1 MGGAVGL
8 RSSGVSPAR
17 NPSLRTNYEFT
28 TRRSTEEKRGRP
40 EAPGLAEEPGT
51 SGSKGFA
58 SSSTSIPTPCRLS
71 ARRAV
76 GRSSPA
82 NAGKEVRGGAPAASD
97 GAVHRP
103 VVSPGVRRF
112 SGKE

>member
-1 MGGAVGL
+1 MTQRGH
-8 RSSGVSPAR
+8 
-17 NPSLRTNYEFT
+17 EFT
-28 TRRSTEEKRGRP
+28 TRRSTKEKRSHP
-40 EAPGLAEEPGT
+40 EVSGLAEQARNFGKQGIRIIIDINPDT
-51 SGSKGFA
+51 L
-58 SSSTSIPTPCRLS
+58 PMS

-76 GRSSPA
+76 GRSSLA